1 MFKYFKKIYILH
13 KIKKANHN
21 YYTITEGGRITAIVT
36 GNKIFQ

>member
-13 KIKKANHN
+13 EIEKAKHN
-21 YYTITEGGRITAIVT
+21 YYTITEGGKIKAIVI